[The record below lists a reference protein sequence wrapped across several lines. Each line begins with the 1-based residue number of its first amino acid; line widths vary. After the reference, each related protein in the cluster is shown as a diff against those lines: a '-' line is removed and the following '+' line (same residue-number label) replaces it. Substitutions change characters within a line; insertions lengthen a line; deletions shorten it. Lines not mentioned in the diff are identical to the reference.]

1 MLRPT
6 LSTFL
11 SKVDFPINYLWKY
24 SCKSLYFLRKTT
36 YTGLPAKVG
45 GSLGLWLG
53 LGVLQV
59 IQLAVTCLI
68 TLCFLS
74 VICCVNALLR
84 GKSISNGPGGF
95 NNGCFQHCPVF
106 TLTLSC
112 LNGLNSIKWE
122 RWKGKLLLVHVCV
135 IVKLCIIFNLEIWSC
150 NILKVLW
157 GRVVQA

>member
-11 SKVDFPINYLWKY
+11 SKVDFLINYLWKY

-59 IQLAVTCLI
+59 IQLAVTCASPMI
-68 TLCFLS
+68 TRCKR
-74 VICCVNALLR
+74 R
-84 GKSISNGPGGF
+84 GNPE
-95 NNGCFQHCPVF
+95 
-106 TLTLSC
+106 L
-112 LNGLNSIKWE
+112 
-122 RWKGKLLLVHVCV
+122 HV
-135 IVKLCIIFNLEIWSC
+135 
-150 NILKVLW
+150 
-157 GRVVQA
+157 